1 LSAVTVVETRK
12 QRRKREKDT
21 EVASQWKLMYWKFI
35 KHKLA
40 IIALPIVI
48 ILVIIAIFCEFLA
61 PHTRDKR
68 FTDYKD
74 APPSALHWIDTNGKF
89 HILPFVYDK
98 ERTTDPR
105 TFRRTFT
112 EDKSTKYGLGFFVK
126 GEPYELWG
134 VFKGEVRLFG
144 PKDKNAPYFIMG
156 TDQLGR
162 DLFTRSLYS
171 TRVSLGFAG
180 LGVFFTFII
189 GITLGGLSGYLG
201 GIIDTIVQ
209 RIIDLLLCIPHI
221 PLWMA
226 LAAALPRT
234 WGPMQLYFGMLLVM
248 SCISWTGLARVVRG
262 KILSIREEDFTTAAR
277 LCGASNY
284 RIISKHMLPSFA
296 SFMIVHITI
305 SIPATI
311 LGETALSFLGLG
323 LQPPVVSWGVLL
335 QDAQT
340 IQALGLHPWLLL
352 PCIFVVLTVLSFNF
366 LGDGLRDAADPYT
379 R

>member
-1 LSAVTVVETRK
+1 MSTDREAKRQIRK
-12 QRRKREKDT
+12 KEKET

-40 IIALPIVI
+40 IVALPIVI
-48 ILVIIAIFCEFLA
+48 LLIITALFSEFLA

-68 FTDYKD
+68 FTDYKE
-74 APPSALHWIDTNGKF
+74 APPNNIRFVDADGRF
-89 HILPFVYDK
+89 HIRPFVYDM
-98 ERTTDPR
+98 ERSTDPV
-105 TFRRTFT
+105 TFRRNFT
-112 EDKSTKYGLGFFVK
+112 KDTSTKFEMGFFVR
-126 GEPYELWG
+126 GEQYKLWG
-134 VFKGEVRLFG
+134 LIPGSIHFFG
-144 PKDKNAPYFIMG
+144 PIDRDAPYFVMG

-162 DLFTRSLYS
+162 DIFTRAIFG

-180 LGVFFTFII
+180 LGVLFTFII

-201 GIIDTIVQ
+201 GVVDTIIQ
-209 RIIDLLLCIPHI
+209 RVIDLLLCIPHI

-234 WGPMQLYFGMLLVM
+234 WGPMQIYFGMLLVM
-248 SCISWTGLARVVRG
+248 SAISWTGLARVVRG
-262 KILSIREEDFTTAAR
+262 KILSIREEDFTMAAR
-277 LCGASNY
+277 LSGASDF
-284 RIISKHMLPSFA
+284 RIIVKHMLPSFA

-323 LQPPVVSWGVLL
+323 LQAPVVSWGVLL
-335 QDAQT
+335 EDAQS
-340 IQALGLHPWLLL
+340 IQSLGLIPWLLL
-352 PCIFVVLTVLSFNF
+352 PCIFVVLSVLSFNF
-366 LGDGLRDAADPYT
+366 MGDGLRDAADPYT

>member
-1 LSAVTVVETRK
+1 LSATVEDKKSLRK
-12 QRRKREKDT
+12 KDKQA
-21 EVASQWKLMYWKFI
+21 EIASQWKLMYWKFI

-48 ILVIIAIFCEFLA
+48 ILVLIAIFCEFLA

-68 FTDYKD
+68 FTDYKE
-74 APPSALHWIDTNGKF
+74 APPNNIRFVDSTGKF
-89 HILPFVYDK
+89 HFIPFVYDLNR
-98 ERTTDPR
+98 ETNPV

-112 EDKSTKYGLGFFVK
+112 IDPDSEKFKMGFFVR
-126 GEPYELWG
+126 GEQYKLWG
-134 VFKGEVRLFG
+134 LIPGDIHFFG
-144 PKDKNAPYFIMG
+144 PKDPDAPYFVMG

-162 DLFTRSLYS
+162 DIYTRTLFG

-180 LGVFFTFII
+180 LGVLFTFII
-189 GITLGGLSGYLG
+189 GVTLGGISGYFG
-201 GIIDTIVQ
+201 GVVDTIVQ
-209 RIIDLLLCIPHI
+209 RIIDLLLCVPHI

-234 WGPMQLYFGMLLVM
+234 WGPMQVYFGMLMVM
-248 SCISWTGLARVVRG
+248 SAISWTGLARVVRG

-277 LCGASNY
+277 LSGASDF
-284 RIISKHMLPSFA
+284 RIIFKHMLPSFA
-296 SFMIVHITI
+296 SYMIVHVTI

-335 QDAQT
+335 QDAQS
-340 IQALGLHPWLLL
+340 IQALGLIPWLLM
-352 PCIFVVLTVLSFNF
+352 PCIFVILAVLSFNF
-366 LGDGLRDAADPYT
+366 MGDGLRDAADPYT

>member
-1 LSAVTVVETRK
+1 MSATVEDKKSLRK
-12 QRRKREKDT
+12 KDKQA
-21 EVASQWKLMYWKFI
+21 EIASQWKLMYWKFI

-48 ILVIIAIFCEFLA
+48 ILVLIAIFCEFLA

-68 FTDYKD
+68 FTDYKE
-74 APPSALHWIDTNGKF
+74 APPNNIRFVDSTGKF
-89 HILPFVYDK
+89 HFIPFVYDLNR
-98 ERTTDPR
+98 ETNPV

-112 EDKSTKYGLGFFVK
+112 IDPDSEKFKMGFFVR
-126 GEPYELWG
+126 GEQYKLWG
-134 VFKGEVRLFG
+134 LIPGDIHFFG
-144 PKDKNAPYFIMG
+144 PKDPDAPYFVMG

-162 DLFTRSLYS
+162 DIYTRTLFG

-180 LGVFFTFII
+180 LGVLFTFII
-189 GITLGGLSGYLG
+189 GVTLGGISGYFG
-201 GIIDTIVQ
+201 GVVDTIVQ
-209 RIIDLLLCIPHI
+209 RIIDLLLCVPHI

-234 WGPMQLYFGMLLVM
+234 WGPMQVYFGMLMVM
-248 SCISWTGLARVVRG
+248 SAISWTGLARVVRG

-277 LCGASNY
+277 LSGASDF
-284 RIISKHMLPSFA
+284 RIIFKHMLPSFA
-296 SFMIVHITI
+296 SYMIVHVTI

-335 QDAQT
+335 QDAQS
-340 IQALGLHPWLLL
+340 IQALGLIPWLLM
-352 PCIFVVLTVLSFNF
+352 PCIFVILAVLSFNF
-366 LGDGLRDAADPYT
+366 MGDGLRDAADPYT